1 MLLTMLIF
9 LGITVLQRVLTE
21 GNMHLATDR
30 RLRLLSL
37 IVIPAYL
44 IAMYW
49 PFSASF
55 FRLTM
60 FGMLQWLEVLAVVL
74 PTYGVTLLSDRLHE
88 RRARRAT

>member
-1 MLLTMLIF
+1 M
-9 LGITVLQRVLTE
+9 LQRVLTE
-21 GNMHLATDR
+21 GSSQLATDR

-49 PFSASF
+49 PFSADF

-60 FGMLQWLEVLAVVL
+60 LGAVQWLEVSVVGA
-74 PTYGVTLLSDRLHE
+74 PDIRFDIVE
-88 RRARRAT
+88 